1 MRMTQV
7 HTARFGLGQIVR
19 HRDHAFH
26 GLVMDVDA
34 QYAGPADETGA
45 ISADQPFYSILVAN
59 AAGGLIAYA
68 AEEALE
74 ASPDVDQLSPDDER
88 QWFTI
93 DAEGRH
99 APRSYTLQ

>member
-1 MRMTQV
+1 MTQV

-34 QYAGPADETGA
+34 RYAGPAAETGV

-59 AAGGLIAYA
+59 AAGGVIAYA

-74 ASPDVDQLSPDDER
+74 ASPDVDQLSLDDER

-93 DAEGRH
+93 DAQGRH
-99 APRSYTLQ
+99 APRSQTLQ

>member
-1 MRMTQV
+1 MTQV

-34 QYAGPADETGA
+34 SYAGPAEETGVVA
-45 ISADQPFYSILVAN
+45 SDQPFYSILVAD

-74 ASPDVDQLSPDDER
+74 ASPESEPLSPDDER

-93 DAEGRH
+93 DSHGRH
-99 APRSYTLQ
+99 APRSQTLQ